1 MDAESPRITGPVLKV
16 LRALMDCPKTGIS
29 GAEIARSTRLAS
41 GTLYPILFRLENA
54 GWLDSCWE
62 DVNPSVAKRPRKR
75 LYHVTALGE
84 RRAKDSFR
92 EIMPAGTELLWQS

>member
-1 MDAESPRITGPVLKV
+1 MDTESPRITGPVLKV
-16 LRALMDCPKTGIS
+16 LKVLMVCHKAGIS
-29 GAEIARSTRLAS
+29 GAEITRSTKLAS

-54 GWLDSCWE
+54 GWLDSDWE
-62 DVNPSVAKRPRKR
+62 EVNPSVVKRPRKR
-75 LYHVTALGE
+75 FYHLTALGE